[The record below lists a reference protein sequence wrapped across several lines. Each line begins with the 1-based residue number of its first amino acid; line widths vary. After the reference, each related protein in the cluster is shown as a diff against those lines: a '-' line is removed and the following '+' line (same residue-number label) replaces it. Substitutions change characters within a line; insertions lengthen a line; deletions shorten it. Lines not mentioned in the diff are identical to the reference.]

1 MTGSADRSIKVWDIS
16 KQTYRQT
23 VTLRHSSTANCVDVS
38 PDLFTVVTAHLD
50 GGIRLFHLQSGERL
64 ADISQIHEGAVTS
77 VQFHPKDSSKIL
89 TNGMDSC
96 IKIVDIRT
104 GTAIQTFSDPQFHT
118 SYGWASASFSP
129 DGMYIGSGSTT
140 GMLFVWGAVGGT
152 LEKKLKNHKSCVCGF
167 AWGRGGTSGQ
177 QVASVDK
184 QGVLILWS

>member
-1 MTGSADRSIKVWDIS
+1 
-16 KQTYRQT
+16 
-23 VTLRHSSTANCVDVS
+23 VDVS

-50 GGIRLFHLQSGERL
+50 GGVRLFNLQSGERL
-64 ADISQIHEGAVTS
+64 ADVSHIHEGAVTS

-104 GTAIQTFSDPQFHT
+104 CTAIHTFSDAQFQT

-129 DGMYIGSGSTT
+129 DGKYVGSGSTT
-140 GMLFVWGAVGGT
+140 GMIFVWEAESGK
-152 LEKKLKNHKSCVCGF
+152 LKKRLKNHESCVCGF
-167 AWGRGGTSGQ
+167 AWGRGGVSGQ